1 MNLEKIVVP
10 RPALDLGYESAHRA
24 QCRPPGDLRRRSG
37 VLRPSRRQGRVPRT
51 PRAIAT
57 IIARPATQAAALI
70 APKVPVLPVP
80 IDADAGL
87 EPRPKGGAP
96 SLEFSERVEPRF
108 VTMTAARADFC
119 AARQS
124 KVRSGPPRGVGY
136 ADRQVVLARPLHR
149 PLASSFGRPPSPTR
163 NLSVHR
169 PMNDSPEP
177 HVFEEQRNK
186 LRPDSHHDKAE
197 P

>member
-1 MNLEKIVVP
+1 M
-10 RPALDLGYESAHRA
+10 
-24 QCRPPGDLRRRSG
+24 RRLLS
-37 VLRPSRRQGRVPRT
+37 RVPRSILAM
-51 PRAIAT
+51 RARTALNADLQAT
-57 IIARPATQAAALI
+57 FGDAAAFC
-70 APKVPVLPVP
+70 VLVDDKGASLDPSGHCDDHCP
-80 IDADAGL
+80 PCHSGSGAHCAEGSRSSGADRRRCRLGAAT
-87 EPRPKGGAP
+87 ERGAP

-108 VTMTAARADFC
+108 RYNDRGPRRLC